1 MGLSLVP
8 HLATRNRQPELMDQP
23 DLEPDRFIGSL
34 VGLGRVNRFTDS
46 ARLLWPDL
54 RAAARRNPGRRLR
67 VLDIAC
73 GGGDTVLALWRR
85 GRHAALQVELHGCD
99 VNPLAVWHA
108 QECAKSARAD
118 VDFFVLDAVNDE
130 IPDAY
135 DVIMCSLFLHHLPE
149 EQAVAFLRRAAAA
162 AGDRIVIQD
171 LNRSTA
177 GYLLAKY
184 GVLLLLCNEVC
195 RVDGPRSVEGAFTP
209 GEAETLMRNAGLDGG
224 TVERK
229 FPFRF
234 LLRWVKP

>member
-1 MGLSLVP
+1 MASKFKDKVREQFGRTAAGYVQSKSF
-8 HLATRNRQPELMDQP
+8 AGGA
-23 DLEPDRFIGSL
+23 DLEEA
-34 VGLGRVNRFTDS
+34 V
-46 ARLLWPDL
+46 RLLKPTHEDSL
-54 RAAARRNPGRRLR
+54 
-67 VLDIAC
+67 LDIAC

-85 GRHAALQVELHGCD
+85 GRHAAVPIELRGCD

-118 VDFFVLDAVNDE
+118 VDFFVLDAVNDDL
-130 IPDAY
+130 PDEY
-135 DVIMCSLFLHHLPE
+135 DVIICSLFLHHLPE
-149 EQAVAFLRRAAAA
+149 QQAVAFLRRAAAA
-162 AGDRIVIQD
+162 ARDRLVLQD
-171 LNRSTA
+171 LTRSQA

-184 GVLLLLCNEVC
+184 GVLLLLCNDVC

-209 GEAETLMRNAGLDGG
+209 DEAETLMRSAGLDGG

>member
-1 MGLSLVP
+1 MVPSL
-8 HLATRNRQPELMDQP
+8 AIRNRQPELMDRP

-34 VGLGRVNRFTDS
+34 VGLQRINRVTDS
-46 ARLLWPDL
+46 ARILWPDL
-54 RAAARRNPGRRLR
+54 RAAAQRNPGRRLR

-85 GRHAALQVELHGCD
+85 GRHAAVPIELRGCD

-130 IPDAY
+130 LPDEY
-135 DVIMCSLFLHHLPE
+135 DVIICSLFLHHLPE
-149 EQAVAFLRRAAAA
+149 QQAVAFLRRAAAA
-162 AGDRIVIQD
+162 ARDRLVLQD
-171 LNRSTA
+171 LTRSQA

-184 GVLLLLCNEVC
+184 GVLLLLCNDVC

-209 GEAETLMRNAGLDGG
+209 DEAETLMRSAGLDGG